1 MCIRD
6 RAEIEPSL
14 QPIFNNDY
22 SAIRLVV
29 GTSNLTNEEILSFA
43 GRIDAWATDNV
54 SDEFKITRGDNTIL
68 RARIS
73 SVLTTELMQGFAM
86 SFVLITLTM
95 MIGLRSIR
103 YGLLSIMPNVYPAT
117 IVFGFWGL
125 LVGELSP

>member
-1 MCIRD
+1 MYKR
-6 RAEIEPSL
+6 
-14 QPIFNNDY
+14 Q
-22 SAIRLVV
+22 
-29 GTSNLTNEEILSFA
+29 ILSFA

-68 RARIS
+68 RARLS

-95 MIGLRSIR
+95 IIGLRSIR
-103 YGLLSIMPNVYPAT
+103 YGLLSIMPNVFPAT

-125 LVGELSP
+125 LVKFGLGPWGPKGPPRGPPS